1 MCDHITGEE
10 VGGSFEKLY
19 RAGAKNVQVMNTI
32 TKKNRPGYLFVIDCD
47 KTSADAIEDVLVTE
61 IGTTGWHRV
70 DSSHC
75 YTDVEYLK
83 KKVTFYYEKEGLTEE
98 VSCKYS
104 PDVPKPYRI
113 ERDCL
118 DYIERK
124 IWDSFKITVSSQRLY
139 QMLVHAFQDPKT
151 EYIDLKGE
159 THDKRGSN
167 LSC

>member
-10 VGGSFEKLY
+10 VGGSFEKFY
-19 RAGAKNVQVMNTI
+19 RAGAKNVQVMHTI

-47 KTSADAIEDVLVTE
+47 KTSVDAIEDVLVTE
-61 IGTTGWHRV
+61 VGTTGWHRV
-70 DSSHC
+70 NSSHC

-83 KKVTFYYEKEGLTEE
+83 KKITFYYDKEALTEE

-104 PDVPKPYRI
+104 PNVPEPYRI

-118 DYIERK
+118 DCIKES
-124 IWDSFKITVSSQRLY
+124 IWNSFHISVSGQHLSR
-139 QMLVHAFQDPKT
+139 MLVHAFQDPNT

-167 LSC
+167 FSS